1 MDIYIA
7 RQPIFDRNYQ
17 VYGYEL
23 LYRDSFENAF
33 NGGMSDNVATS
44 LLLLNSYFTFGMDNL
59 IGKTKAFIN
68 FDKHLIMH
76 DVAEL
81 LDQRTVVVEILEN
94 VKPDQAFIDRLVKLK
109 DKGYTLALDD
119 YVFNYAHKEI
129 LDVVSLVKVDFMEN
143 SQEDIEALLVDLKS
157 RGITLLAEKVESK
170 EVFEW
175 ARDQGFD
182 LFQGY
187 YFEKPSV
194 QRKKRL
200 DENGLLYVR
209 LMGELNVEEPDYKKL
224 SNIILTDVGL
234 TYKLLKVAN
243 ANAKPVSPIR
253 SITQAL
259 AVLGTKQFRKWLSL
273 AMVQNMSNQETNELV
288 KYALIRSAL
297 LQSIANH
304 SGFKKHSE
312 EVSLLGILSILDGV
326 LQMDMSQA
334 LESLPIDQ
342 VLKDTLLD
350 QETLYSPIMRLCY
363 AYEKGNFED
372 VEEASR
378 AIDYDINLLPDHY
391 VKAISW
397 AERTSR
403 ELSSPV

>member
-7 RQPIFDRNYQ
+7 RQPIFDKDYQ
-17 VYGYEL
+17 IFGYEL

-33 NGGMSDNVATS
+33 SGDLSDNVATS

-59 IGKTKAFIN
+59 IGKNKAFIN

-76 DVAEL
+76 DVAQL
-81 LDQRTVVVEILEN
+81 LDQKSVVVEILET
-94 VKPDQAFIDRLVKLK
+94 VEPDQAFIDKLVKLK
-109 DKGYTLALDD
+109 EKGYTLALDD
-119 YVFNYAHKEI
+119 YVLGSAQEEI
-129 LDVVSLVKVDFMEN
+129 VDVVSLVKVDFMEN
-143 SQEDIEALLVDLKS
+143 TQEDIEKLVKDLKS
-157 RGITLLAEKVESK
+157 KKITLLAEKVETK

-175 ARDQGFD
+175 AKDQGFD

-187 YFEKPSV
+187 YFEKPSI

-200 DENGLLYVR
+200 DENGMLYVR

-259 AVLGTKQFRKWLSL
+259 AVLGTKRFRKWLSL

-304 SGFKKHSE
+304 SGFKQHSE

-326 LQMDMSQA
+326 LQMDMSKA

-342 VLKDTLLD
+342 VLKDTLLNQD
-350 QETLYSPIMRLCY
+350 TLYSPIMQLCY
-363 AYEKGNFED
+363 AYEKGNFEY
-372 VEEASR
+372 VEEASK
-378 AIDYDINLLPDHY
+378 AIDYYLFSP
-391 VKAISW
+391 IS
-397 AERTSR
+397 
-403 ELSSPV
+403 